1 MNKNLEEYNK
11 ELMLGM
17 RAGYTT
23 GSCACA
29 ASKAALLI
37 LLGEEV
43 DLVRIDTPAGISL
56 DLDILNLKIEE
67 DSVSLAIKKY
77 SGDDPDVTDG
87 ILIYAKLSFIPNEIK
102 ANVKEY
108 IKENNKKS
116 ILRTDIKCCCDIE
129 DKLQEAVLDRDIN
142 IDDKNIIYIC
152 GGIGVGKLTKKGLDR
167 YIGEAAINSVPR
179 NMIREHLKAVLDD
192 KNIEGD
198 ILVEIFVPEGEEV
211 SKRTFNKRLG
221 IEGGISIL
229 GTSGIVTPMSKS
241 ALIDTIKVDM
251 KSKRE
256 NSEYIVAVPG
266 NYGMDYIAN
275 KFGFDK
281 GIGVEFSNYIGEA
294 IDFAI
299 NLECKGL
306 LLVGH
311 IGKFVK
317 LAGGIMNT
325 HSNDADARAELMAAH
340 LLKCDLENIEASKI
354 VNIAKEILSSNTTD
368 ESVGILKRE
377 GILKEVMSGLGQSMY
392 KYARQRANKALI
404 LGKKM
409 MDRHGINDSY
419 YDDEN
424 KMKIAILSFTLEEGE
439 LLRVGDFDEI
449 LSKIKNK

>member
-1 MNKNLEEYNK
+1 
-11 ELMLGM
+11 
-17 RAGYTT
+17 
-23 GSCACA
+23 
-29 ASKAALLI
+29 
-37 LLGEEV
+37 
-43 DLVRIDTPAGISL
+43 
-56 DLDILNLKIEE
+56 
-67 DSVSLAIKKY
+67 
-77 SGDDPDVTDG
+77 
-87 ILIYAKLSFIPNEIK
+87 
-102 ANVKEY
+102 
-108 IKENNKKS
+108 
-116 ILRTDIKCCCDIE
+116 
-129 DKLQEAVLDRDIN
+129 
-142 IDDKNIIYIC
+142 
-152 GGIGVGKLTKKGLDR
+152 
-167 YIGEAAINSVPR
+167 
-179 NMIREHLKAVLDD
+179 MIREHLKAVLDD

-281 GIGVEFSNYIGEA
+281 VIGVEFSNYIGEA